1 MSWVVELR
9 SGSLITTV
17 GKTINMLWDIV
28 VSLDKCEKWSEKL
41 LLNIILDQHISSF
54 LLKIIAKMQAGN
66 TWWSRFF
73 FCKESGILVDLRPNT
88 SHKFHTLTKNHKSFA
103 GVCEKNQNLQKNDFL
118 VCWAL
123 LKLILNTESVW
134 AFSFETDSNRLKM
147 RQAKCTE

>member
-54 LLKIIAKMQAGN
+54 LLKIIAKMQAG
-66 TWWSRFF
+66 
-73 FCKESGILVDLRPNT
+73 EHLV
-88 SHKFHTLTKNHKSFA
+88 K
-103 GVCEKNQNLQKNDFL
+103 
-118 VCWAL
+118 
-123 LKLILNTESVW
+123 
-134 AFSFETDSNRLKM
+134 
-147 RQAKCTE
+147 